1 MNVFK
6 ILYYILIFYI
16 IIIFIIFIKK
26 QTIHQIKCN
35 QIYNQK
41 EIYTKQY
48 ILYNFL
54 SNDECNKI
62 INESENYSKKYG
74 WTKDR
79 HDEYPTTDNE
89 ITSKWNCYQYLFKK
103 INQDLFPIYNKFYNI
118 NSLKLKISELFV
130 AKYDGNQ
137 EKSQKSLDAHED
149 GSEFSF
155 IIALNNDYSGGGTR
169 FIKDNKVVKLKKG
182 DIVIFCGQTRHE
194 GLKVTSGVRYILTG
208 FLKYGKCFQQFNK

>member
-1 MNVFK
+1 MSVFK

-26 QTIHQIKCN
+26 QIIHQIKCN

-48 ILYNFL
+48 IIYNFL
-54 SNDECNKI
+54 SDEECNKI

-79 HDEYPTTDNE
+79 HNQYPTTDNE
-89 ITSKWNCYQYLFKK
+89 ITSKWNCYQHLFEK
-103 INQDLFPIYNKFYNI
+103 INKELFPIYNKFYNI
-118 NSLKLKISELFV
+118 DNLKLKISELFV

-155 IIALNNDYSGGGTR
+155 IIALNNDYNGGGTR
-169 FIKDNKVVKLKKG
+169 FIKDNKVIKLKKG
-182 DIVIFCGQTRHE
+182 DIVIFCGQTTHE
-194 GLKVTSGVRYILTG
+194 GLKVINGIRYILTG
-208 FLKYGKCFQQFNK
+208 FLKYGKCYQQF